1 MSVTESARVVLV
13 TGGSRRIG
21 AEIVRCLHESGWRVI
36 IHCNRSRSEA
46 EALAT
51 RLNQMR
57 ADSAQI
63 LQADLTG
70 REAMNSLVE
79 ESLGLWGRLDALVN
93 NASAFYPTPLGE
105 VTEGQW
111 DELMGANL
119 KAPFFLAQAAAG
131 SLAQRSGA
139 IVNLVDVYAE
149 RPLKSYSVYS
159 IAKAGLAALTRS
171 LAVEMAPHVRVN
183 GVSPG
188 AILWPEHGG
197 EDAQAELLA
206 RVPLGRCGEP
216 GDIAQAVEFLL
227 EGAPYVTGQIIAV
240 DGGRSIF
247 I

>member
-1 MSVTESARVVLV
+1 MSVNESARVVLV

-36 IHCNRSRSEA
+36 IHCNRSRREA
-46 EALAT
+46 EALSD
-51 RLNQMR
+51 RLNKIC

-63 LQADLTG
+63 LEANLTD
-70 REAMNSLVE
+70 REAMNSLVDA
-79 ESLGLWGRLDALVN
+79 SMGFWGRLDALVN
-93 NASAFYPTPLGE
+93 NASAFYSTPLGE

-131 SLAQRSGA
+131 PLAERSGA

-149 RPLKSYSVYS
+149 RPLKSYPVYS

-171 LAVEMAPHVRVN
+171 LAVEMAPYVRVN

-188 AILWPEHGG
+188 AILWPEHGS
-197 EDAQAELLA
+197 EDDQAELLA

-216 GDIAQAVEFLL
+216 GDIARAVGFLL

-240 DGGRSIF
+240 DGGRSVF

>member
-46 EALAT
+46 EVLAT

-63 LQADLTG
+63 LQADFTG
-70 REAMNSLVE
+70 REAMNSMVE
-79 ESLGLWGRLDALVN
+79 ESLSLWGRLDALVN

-105 VTEGQW
+105 VTEDQW

-149 RPLKSYSVYS
+149 RPLKSYPVYS

-171 LAVEMAPHVRVN
+171 LAVEMAPHIRVN

-197 EDAQAELLA
+197 DDAQAELLA

-216 GDIAQAVEFLL
+216 RDIAQAVEFFL